1 MTQQFKGNASTS
13 FWFLALTGCLLLW
26 CSATNAQKAMKGEP
40 ANEAEQ
46 IARALDGLK
55 GADGSSIRAVAD
67 LGTFYLNSRR
77 YAEAEA
83 LYRGAIGRL
92 DFSSKDYLEL
102 FSPPFWMSPR
112 RRSGRMTFITE
123 SGTERDI
130 KNARTQL
137 LRLKTSDRR
146 AALAMLKD

>member
-1 MTQQFKGNASTS
+1 MTQQFKGSASTS

-67 LGTFYLNSRR
+67 LGTSYLNSRR

-83 LYRGAIGRL
+83 LSGAQLSGWILARKIILNCSVHHSGRL
-92 DFSSKDYLEL
+92 PGEEVD
-102 FSPPFWMSPR
+102 
-112 RRSGRMTFITE
+112 
-123 SGTERDI
+123 
-130 KNARTQL
+130 A
-137 LRLKTSDRR
+137 
-146 AALAMLKD
+146 